1 MSYNDSD
8 PTDPTRNT
16 LFQIK
21 KISAGVIAENM
32 QRVFWAGRSTASRAR
47 RRGLVHTLRWK
58 QVLTSL

>member
-21 KISAGVIAENM
+21 KISAGGDCGKYAKGFLGGA
-32 QRVFWAGRSTASRAR
+32 QHG
-47 RRGLVHTLRWK
+47 K
-58 QVLTSL
+58 PC